1 MTTEQI
7 IHPKT
12 VLVMLEQAQAQVAEL
27 KAQVAELTA
36 DRDKWYNL
44 TLSHNEHRKWLLE
57 MHRRTDT
64 KLRIAIAQRDRAQ
77 GVPFEETEDEDEW

>member
-12 VLVMLEQAQAQVAEL
+12 LLVMLEQAQAQVAEL

-36 DRDKWYNL
+36 DRDKWHNL